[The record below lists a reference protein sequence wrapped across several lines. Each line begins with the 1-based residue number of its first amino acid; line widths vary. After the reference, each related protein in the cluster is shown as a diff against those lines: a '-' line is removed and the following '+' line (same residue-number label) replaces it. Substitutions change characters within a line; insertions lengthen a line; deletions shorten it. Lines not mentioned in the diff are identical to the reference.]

1 MRSTFRTLF
10 YLRKNQPKKDGTVAI
25 MVKVSVN
32 GESVQFNSKVDI
44 NPLVW
49 DSKVG
54 RAIGRSKE
62 IMDINSSLDNLKV
75 AIQKSY
81 NKQLEEYGY
90 VIPEK
95 IRNQVLGLER
105 GAKTLIE
112 FIDLHNQQY
121 EHRVGINTTRTT
133 FIRYQLVK
141 QRILDF
147 LKLKYNISDMPLRD
161 VTPIVLEN
169 FYLYLRKEC
178 NCENNSSMK
187 TMQRLRK
194 IVFFAKN
201 MGENIADPFQSFRVH
216 FESADRE
223 ILTQDEINTIYR
235 KEFVSDRLS
244 QIRDIF
250 IFACFTGLSY
260 IDVSNLKDENIQTAF
275 DGNLWI
281 MTKRQKTNVNSNIR
295 LLDIPKKILEKYLGR
310 QKNGKCLPVIS
321 NQKMNE
327 FLKEIAII
335 CNINKKLTFHT
346 ARYKVIHNPLK
357 INTLQDN
364 FI

>member
-32 GESVQFNSKVDI
+32 GKSVQFNSKVDI

-112 FIDLHNQQY
+112 FIDLHNQ
-121 EHRVGINTTRTT
+121 
-133 FIRYQLVK
+133 
-141 QRILDF
+141 
-147 LKLKYNISDMPLRD
+147 
-161 VTPIVLEN
+161 
-169 FYLYLRKEC
+169 
-178 NCENNSSMK
+178 
-187 TMQRLRK
+187 
-194 IVFFAKN
+194 N
-201 MGENIADPFQSFRVH
+201 MST
-216 FESADRE
+216 ESE
-223 ILTQDEINTIYR
+223 
-235 KEFVSDRLS
+235 
-244 QIRDIF
+244 
-250 IFACFTGLSY
+250 
-260 IDVSNLKDENIQTAF
+260 
-275 DGNLWI
+275 
-281 MTKRQKTNVNSNIR
+281 
-295 LLDIPKKILEKYLGR
+295 
-310 QKNGKCLPVIS
+310 
-321 NQKMNE
+321 
-327 FLKEIAII
+327 
-335 CNINKKLTFHT
+335 
-346 ARYKVIHNPLK
+346 
-357 INTLQDN
+357 
-364 FI
+364 